1 MAKRDLVSIYDISRE
16 EMARIVNDAIAMKK
30 NPKAHESAM
39 KNKTLVMFFEKPST
53 RTRLS
58 FETGMTKMG
67 GHAIYFGKDSQLAAG
82 NEDLMDTANVVSRY
96 ADIIMARVFKHETV
110 ENLAKFASVPVINAL
125 CDIDHPCQTLADVMT
140 IKEKKGWGPQ
150 AKVAWVG
157 DGDNV
162 CNPLMVAC
170 AMLGMPFAVATP
182 KGYEPNAKYIEVA
195 KKCAGKNANNNSLTF
210 TNDPKAA
217 VKDADVVVTDTWVSM
232 GQEDEKARRLKDF
245 AGYTVDAAMMKLAK
259 PDAIFMHCL
268 PAHKGY
274 EVTKDVIEG
283 PQSVVY
289 DEAENRLWAQNA
301 LMVWMLSES
310 V

>member
-1 MAKRDLVSIYDISRE
+1 MAKRDLVNIYDLSASEITH
-16 EMARIVNDAIAMKK
+16 IVDDAIKMKA
-30 NPKAHESAM
+30 NPKATENAM

-82 NEDLMDTANVVSRY
+82 NEDLIDTGNVVSRF
-96 ADIIMARVFKHETV
+96 AEIIMARVYKHETV
-110 ENLAKFASVPVINAL
+110 EGLAKYSSVPVINAL

-140 IKEKKGWGPQ
+140 IKEKKGWGPNV
-150 AKVAWVG
+150 KVAWVG

-170 AMLGMPFAVATP
+170 AMLGMQFSVATP
-182 KGYEPNAKYIEVA
+182 KGYEAHPKYVEFA
-195 KKCAGKNANNNSLTF
+195 KKFAKAGALSF
-210 TNDPKAA
+210 TNDPKVA
-217 VKDADVVVTDTWVSM
+217 VKNADVVVTDTWVSM
-232 GQEDEKARRLKDF
+232 GQEEEKAKRLKDF

-259 PDAIFMHCL
+259 PGAIFMHCL

-274 EVTKDVIEG
+274 EVSKDVIEG
-283 PQSVVY
+283 AQSVVY

-301 LMVWMLSES
+301 LMVWLLLQSEK
-310 V
+310 